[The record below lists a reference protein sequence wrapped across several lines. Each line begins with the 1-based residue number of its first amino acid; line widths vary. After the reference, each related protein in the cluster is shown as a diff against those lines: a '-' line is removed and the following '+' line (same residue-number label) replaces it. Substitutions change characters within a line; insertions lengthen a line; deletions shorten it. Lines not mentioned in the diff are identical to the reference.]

1 MENKEKMKREI
12 SDELCRLI
20 EETMESDPN
29 CPEEILAGLKVAQAV
44 RALHETANELIDFC
58 RELVDAEDVGHP
70 RELEQYAKLVTQ
82 GIRQYLAAIN
92 YRPKTGGET

>member
-1 MENKEKMKREI
+1 MENENKGRREAR
-12 SDELCRLI
+12 DELCRAIELLI
-20 EETMESDPN
+20 DTDPN
-29 CPEEILAGLKVAQAV
+29 APSEIRAGMKVAQAV
-44 RALHETANELIDFC
+44 RALHETANELIDLC
-58 RELVDAEDVGHP
+58 RELVDAGDVGHL